1 MSSYMTS
8 MARYSTNCPFLH
20 RTSTAT
26 LRTLAATPSSLA
38 PNVSNLA
45 SKAVDACPIMGP
57 TVARK
62 IQVRGMAS
70 VAGPKDLQQMHKVS
84 RSSGLGS
91 RGRSNRTSCVWLRA
105 RATIPILFSTI
116 DHDPTRTPH
125 PHPIMT
131 THANPPCPPFV
142 EQGHPLHPP
151 YLG

>member
-26 LRTLAATPSSLA
+26 LRTLAATPSTLA

-84 RSSGLGS
+84 RGMSRGWV
-91 RGRSNRTSCVWLRA
+91 RGRSKSHELCLAARA
-105 RATIPILFSTI
+105 RDGQQHLHRTFFS
-116 DHDPTRTPH
+116 DDRPRTPVQ
-125 PHPIMT
+125 PRDRSSDTLVT
-131 THANPPCPPFV
+131 THAN
-142 EQGHPLHPP
+142 HHLPL
-151 YLG
+151 